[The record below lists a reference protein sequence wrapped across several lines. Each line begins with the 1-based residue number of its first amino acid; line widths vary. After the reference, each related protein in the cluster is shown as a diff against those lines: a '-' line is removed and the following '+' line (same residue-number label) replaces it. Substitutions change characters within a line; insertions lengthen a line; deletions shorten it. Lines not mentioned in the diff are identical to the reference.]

1 MLHHV
6 GVVWLRLERSGCR
19 VRRGEQA
26 DDLDVWGDRDDVYA
40 VLQRWDGEGSV
51 EVLET

>member
-1 MLHHV
+1 MSASY
-6 GVVWLRLERSGCR
+6 GSVWSAAGCR
-19 VRRGEQA
+19 VQRGEQA

-51 EVLET
+51 EVLEG